1 MTPEAKVKKK
11 AKMVLDNLGA
21 YHFSPMTGGYGNSG
35 VPDIVA
41 CYEGFFIAVECK
53 AQKGKPTLLQL
64 DNLKRIDASGGFSVV
79 VNEDSV
85 EFLEEW
91 IQSWV
96 NTVGIRT

>member
-11 AKMVLDNLGA
+11 VKMVLDNLGA

-41 CYEGFFIAVECK
+41 CYEGYFLGIECK
-53 AQKGKPTLLQL
+53 ANGGKPTLLQKN
-64 DNLKRIDASGGFSVV
+64 NLERIASTGGYSVIV
-79 VNEDSV
+79 DESNVNQLME
-85 EFLEEW
+85 L

-96 NTVGIRT
+96 NTVKIRT

>member
-41 CYEGFFIAVECK
+41 CYEGFFLGIECK
-53 AQKGKPTLLQL
+53 AGKGKPTLLQL
-64 DNLKRIDASGGFSVV
+64 DNLKRIDASGGYSVV
-79 VNEDSV
+79 VNESNV
-85 EFLEEW
+85 EQLKEL

-96 NTVGIRT
+96 NTVVIRT

>member
-11 AKMVLDNLGA
+11 VKMVLDNLGA

-41 CYEGFFIAVECK
+41 CYEGYFLGIECK
-53 AQKGKPTLLQL
+53 AGKGKPTLLQL
-64 DNLKRIDASGGFSVV
+64 ENLKRIANSQGCSIV
-79 VNEDSV
+79 VNESNV
-85 EFLEEW
+85 EQLREY

-96 NTVGIRT
+96 NTVKIRT

>member
-11 AKMVLDNLGA
+11 VKMVLDNLGA
-21 YHFSPMTGGYGNSG
+21 YQFSPMTGGYGNSG

-41 CYEGFFIAVECK
+41 CYEGFFVAVECK
-53 AQKGKPTLLQL
+53 AGKGKPTLLQL

-79 VNEDSV
+79 VNESNV
-85 EFLEEW
+85 EQLREY

-96 NTVGIRT
+96 NTVGIKT

>member
-11 AKMVLDNLGA
+11 VKMVLDNLGA
-21 YHFSPMTGGYGNSG
+21 YYFSPMTGGYGNSG

-41 CYEGFFIAVECK
+41 CYEGFFVAVECK
-53 AQKGKPTLLQL
+53 AGKGKPTLLQL

-79 VNEDSV
+79 VNESNV
-85 EFLEEW
+85 EQLREY

-96 NTVGIRT
+96 NTVGIKT

>member
-21 YHFSPMTGGYGNSG
+21 YHFSPLTGGYGNSG

-41 CYEGFFIAVECK
+41 CYEGFFLGIECK
-53 AQKGKPTLLQL
+53 AGKGKTTLLQEH
-64 DNLKRIDASGGFSVV
+64 NLKRIDATGGFSVI
-79 VNEDSV
+79 VNESNV
-85 EFLEEW
+85 EQLREL

-96 NTVGIRT
+96 NTVGIKT